1 MLFIDLAIRPFFLDI
16 RYSRFSGVMVQIS
29 TCAFHERALRESI
42 VLMSFTAP
50 ATLHDILMIK
60 YPPNPQ
66 M

>member
-1 MLFIDLAIRPFFLDI
+1 VARPLFLDI
-16 RYSRFSGVMVQIS
+16 RYSRFSGRQIS

-42 VLMSFTAP
+42 VLMPFTAP

-66 M
+66 T